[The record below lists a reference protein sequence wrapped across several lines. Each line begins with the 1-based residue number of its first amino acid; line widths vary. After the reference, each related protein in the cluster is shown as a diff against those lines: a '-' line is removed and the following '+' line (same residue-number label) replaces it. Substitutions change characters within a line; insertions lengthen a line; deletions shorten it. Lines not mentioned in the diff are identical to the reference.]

1 MLKLLFSYFAE
12 YGILYKH
19 PKDFSL
25 GKGTYIVLLDKKF
38 SNISKERIDFVS
50 LPNQNANNLDSFQ
63 KFEKAI
69 KENRSRLYDNYKDIM
84 MLLNFFNWSN
94 IQVTRV

>member
-25 GKGTYIVLLDKKF
+25 GRGTYIAVLDKKF
-38 SNISKERIDFVS
+38 SNISKESIDFGA
-50 LPNQNANNLDSFQ
+50 LPNQSVVALDSFQ
-63 KFEKAI
+63 KIGKAL
-69 KENRSRLYDNYKDIM
+69 KETNLRPYYNNKDMIV
-84 MLLNFFNWSN
+84 LLNFLIRGTFML
-94 IQVTRV
+94 